1 VVGFN
6 EVSRQRAL
14 RIHCFG
20 ASVTAQATNHAT
32 GEQTGYAQNLKN
44 LLEKDFPDL
53 DFIVTAA
60 GSSHFDQAG
69 YCLLPEVLKSNPD
82 ILILDWH
89 TTGLGEFNNQLWL
102 AAIQQIKDSGIIA
115 LIALFPR
122 RDDFENRT
130 ERPNIKQ
137 ARDCAGGCIKL
148 VDQAIFSD
156 LKPEVHLRDVV
167 HTTSAGGIFYAEI
180 LAEIIKNSLLGSNDK
195 VRPKNPGENMG
206 SQPLIKLPSVSKY
219 KYSSGDDFI
228 SCQNVSIEFQGDN
241 TIETPSLILD
251 HKIGPYSPVVEL
263 SLDGGRERLIS
274 LWDPWCY
281 FTRQTYTGIPI
292 SGCSHGAHRVA
303 ISATDKPPAHEESR
317 DAKFDF
323 TLYSK
328 RYMNIRSVYC
338 IGGKIISLCFDP
350 A

>member
-102 AAIQQIKDSGIIA
+102 AAIQQIKDSGILT
-115 LIALFPR
+115 LIALFPM
-122 RDDFENRT
+122 RDNFENKT

-137 ARDCAGGCIKL
+137 ARDSAGGRIKL
-148 VDQAIFSD
+148 VDQAAFSEFN
-156 LKPEVHLRDVV
+156 PEVHLRDIV
-167 HTTSAGGIFYAEI
+167 HTTPQGGIYYAEL
-180 LAEIIKNSLLGSNDK
+180 LADMIKESLLSSDDK
-195 VRPKNPGENMG
+195 MRIETPCENME
-206 SQPLIKLPSVSKY
+206 SQPLIKVPSVSKH
-219 KYSSGDDFI
+219 SSGIDFI
-228 SCQNVSIEFQGDN
+228 SCVSILIEFEGDN

-251 HKIGPYSPVVEL
+251 HKVGPFSPVIEL
-263 SLDGGRERLIS
+263 SLNGGHERLIS
-274 LWDPWCY
+274 LWDPWCHW
-281 FTRQTYTGIPI
+281 TRQTFTGIPVGGTSQGLHRI
-292 SGCSHGAHRVA
+292 SLSV
-303 ISATDKPPAHEESR
+303 TDNPPDYQKSR
-317 DAKFDF
+317 DSEYDF
-323 TLYSK
+323 TPYSN
-328 RYMNIRSVYC
+328 RFMSISSVYC
-338 IGGKIISLCFDP
+338 IGGKIPSLSLDP
-350 A
+350 S